1 MATIDRRKER
11 HMTAI
16 DKENKNDRK
25 RRENA
30 MPLVRSKST
39 LVILVI
45 VNILQ
50 FKEHRHG
57 KMELSYS
64 NICNQGAHWPKL
76 RHQMARKGIILRHA
90 KI

>member
-57 KMELSYS
+57 KMELRYV
-64 NICNQGAHWPKL
+64 QGSTVILMQMFRGTFDAPK
-76 RHQMARKGIILRHA
+76 QTKE
-90 KI
+90 